1 MFCARS
7 PTFSARVSLP
17 VRVCAAAAAL
27 VLTCTA
33 ASGRAE
39 VLPLLAPAL
48 PLALGGVPD
57 GGGASGAS
65 SLPSGYDEAVS
76 RGFRAF
82 EAGDYATARAGF
94 LEAHAIYPNA
104 RTLRALGKSEYEL
117 SHYVEAFAYLE
128 DALRSDERPLTPEQ
142 RAEAEVL
149 CDELRGMVA
158 RFTVSLRPETAE
170 LTLDGQPVQLRADGG
185 LLVDEGRHRL
195 AARAVGFAPE
205 TRAFSARAGE
215 DGRLEITL
223 LPAAGATPTEG
234 GAGWAWAKKPWL
246 WAAVGAA
253 VAAGVVVGVVA
264 AADGG
269 ADASPSAGTTRTII
283 RIPAARSTP

>member
-1 MFCARS
+1 MFCAR
-7 PTFSARVSLP
+7 PQTFSARAPRS
-17 VRVCAAAAAL
+17 VRIRAAAAAL
-27 VLTCTA
+27 VFSCTA

-48 PLALGGVPD
+48 PLALGGLAD
-57 GGGASGAS
+57 SGGASGAS
-65 SLPSGYDEAVS
+65 GQPSGYDEAVS

-82 EAGDYATARAGF
+82 EAGDYAAARAGF

-158 RFTVSLRPETAE
+158 RFTVLLRPETAE
-170 LTLDGQPVQLRADGG
+170 LTLDGEPARLRADGG
-185 LLVDEGRHRL
+185 LLVEEGRHRL
-195 AARAVGFAPE
+195 AVRAPGYASE

-215 DGRLEITL
+215 DGRLEIAL
-223 LPAAGATPTEG
+223 VSAAASAPSEG
-234 GAGWAWAKKPWL
+234 GLGWAWAKKPWL

-269 ADASPSAGTTRTII
+269 SEASPSTGTTRTII
-283 RIPAARSTP
+283 RIPAARSAP